1 VVPDE
6 DVVPDDAGALDDA
19 LLLQPATSAKPAVA
33 ARQAIRHRVSNL
45 RLPRAA
51 VFIPPPSRGFAIV
64 PPDGIVS
71 VLRNLQARLA
81 CAQVS
86 EK

>member
-1 VVPDE
+1 
-6 DVVPDDAGALDDA
+6 VPDDDAALDEEP
-19 LLLQPATSAKPAVA
+19 LLLQPATTASPAVA
-33 ARQAIRHRVSNL
+33 ATQATRHRVPDLGLL
-45 RLPRAA
+45 RAG
-51 VFIPPPSRGFAIV
+51 VFIPPPSRGLAIV

-71 VLRNLQARLA
+71 VLRNLQAHPA